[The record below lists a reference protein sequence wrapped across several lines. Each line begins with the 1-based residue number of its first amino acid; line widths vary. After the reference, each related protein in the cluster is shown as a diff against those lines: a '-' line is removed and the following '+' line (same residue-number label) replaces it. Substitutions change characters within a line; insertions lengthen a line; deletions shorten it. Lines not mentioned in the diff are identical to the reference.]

1 MDAYFFENRD
11 FFANRI
17 QELEILSKSARKV
30 EIPEVSI
37 EVPDTAVC
45 VRIRPLTEEEIGWDH
60 IQGVLRDNFGAAN
73 IYEPRRKVNG
83 KPDLNVRDIS
93 ITVHALN
100 SLISITRELPLLW
113 TMFMAPKRARMIYMM
128 IE

>member
-17 QELEILSKSARKV
+17 QELEALAKSARAA
-30 EIPEVSI
+30 ESSDLTAEF
-37 EVPDTAVC
+37 PDTAVC

-83 KPDLNVRDIS
+83 KPDLNVRCN
-93 ITVHALN
+93 L
-100 SLISITRELPLLW
+100 
-113 TMFMAPKRARMIYMM
+113 
-128 IE
+128 

>member
-1 MDAYFFENRD
+1 MDTYFFENRD

-17 QELEILSKSARKV
+17 QELEILSKSARTV
-30 EIPEVSI
+30 GIPEETV

-60 IQGVLRDNFGAAN
+60 IQGVLKDNFGAAN

-83 KPDLNVRDIS
+83 KPDLNVS
-93 ITVHALN
+93 PFSKITSFNGSTNL
-100 SLISITRELPLLW
+100 S
-113 TMFMAPKRARMIYMM
+113 
-128 IE
+128 

>member
-17 QELEILSKSARKV
+17 EELEILSRSSRTV
-30 EIPEVSI
+30 ESSDPSKEVH
-37 EVPDTAVC
+37 DTAVC

-60 IQGVLRDNFGAAN
+60 IQGVVRDNFGAAN

-83 KPDLNVRDIS
+83 KPDLNVRIS
-93 ITVHALN
+93 HAQYWSVVRDPTTCSGFAN
-100 SLISITRELPLLW
+100 FSC
-113 TMFMAPKRARMIYMM
+113 
-128 IE
+128 

>member
-17 QELEILSKSARKV
+17 EELEILSRSSRTV
-30 EIPEVSI
+30 ESSDPSKGVH
-37 EVPDTAVC
+37 DTAVC

-60 IQGVLRDNFGAAN
+60 IQGVVRDNFGAAN

-83 KPDLNVRDIS
+83 KPDLNVRIS
-93 ITVHALN
+93 HAQ
-100 SLISITRELPLLW
+100 
-113 TMFMAPKRARMIYMM
+113 Y
-128 IE
+128 

>member
-17 QELEILSKSARKV
+17 QELEILSKSAPTL
-30 EIPEVSI
+30 ETAEQST

-60 IQGVLRDNFGAAN
+60 IQGVLRDNHGAAN
-73 IYEPRRKVNG
+73 IYEPRRRVNG
-83 KPDLNVRDIS
+83 KPDLNVR
-93 ITVHALN
+93 N
-100 SLISITRELPLLW
+100 STPHFRLRL
-113 TMFMAPKRARMIYMM
+113 
-128 IE
+128 